1 MDIKIRTAQKI
12 NSDLYKEMLNDIKI
26 IDTERIVNEGT
37 IDYQCDYYTIY
48 YHQGSKCV
56 GLYNVHHCS
65 CNGTDE
71 DQPDTFADDNKLL
84 IVDTIEDFYKK
95 CLIGNVTEH
104 YSKELCDSYINWFE
118 ETFYDVTDR
127 SKLIQKKKE
136 EQELQEKLEQEKEE
150 ALRIYEHQQ
159 QAAKRILEEK
169 IGISCYI
176 CQKKK
181 LKEDMYQTKDGYECQ
196 QHSVVTNVNKKSWR
210 NF

>member
-12 NSDLYKEMLNDIKI
+12 NSDLYREMLNDIKI
-26 IDTERIVNEGT
+26 FNSERIVNEGT

-56 GLYNVHHCS
+56 GLYNVTHCS
-65 CNGTDE
+65 CNGTED
-71 DQPDTFADDNKLL
+71 DQPDTFADNDKLL

-95 CLIGNVTEH
+95 CIEDKITKE

-118 ETFYDVTDR
+118 ENFYDVTER
-127 SKLIQKKKE
+127 FKLIQKRKE
-136 EQELQEKLEQEKEE
+136 QQELQQELEQKKIE
-150 ALRIYEHQQ
+150 ALRIYQEQQ
-159 QAAKRILEEK
+159 EAAKKILEEK

-181 LKEDMYQTKDGYECQ
+181 LKEDMYQTKDGFECQ
-196 QHSVVTNVNKKSWR
+196 KHSIVTNINKKSWR

>member
-71 DQPDTFADDNKLL
+71 DQPDTFAENDKLL
-84 IVDTIEDFYKK
+84 IVDTIENFYKK
-95 CLIGNVTEH
+95 CIEDKITFK

-118 ETFYDVTDR
+118 ENFYNVTER
-127 SKLIQKKKE
+127 AQLIQKRKE
-136 EQELQEKLEQEKEE
+136 EQELQEKLEQEKVEAFYQEE
-150 ALRIYEHQQ
+150 AKKIQE
-159 QAAKRILEEK
+159 KTILEEK
-169 IGISCYI
+169 IGISCYV

-196 QHSVVTNVNKKSWR
+196 QHSIVTNVNKKSWR